1 MTNLVDNVISM
12 SYTAV
17 NVCNERILMI
27 KRLGF
32 SNFYSFKEYSEVS
45 FEFDKN
51 VPESISK
58 GLSTGTVIGIK
69 GSNGSGK
76 TNVIKAINFFFAF
89 CLDKFSYYGVE
100 KKTRDSLPYK
110 SFFDSDDVTEFDIEF
125 LIDDIT
131 YIYELEIKKNKI
143 IKETIIRNKKRDV
156 VLIERNEHGTIECIK
171 DFDELKN
178 IKLRDD
184 QSIISIVDKF
194 KFNNK
199 MYELDILNLEFVK
212 LLSNVDY
219 NGYYDFS
226 LGVEGTTKR
235 YKESEELF
243 EFIKGI
249 IKSADSGIKD
259 IVIKDRLNE
268 DGEKV
273 YFPLF
278 VHENEGKEFFMPFK
292 DESSG
297 TKELYKKMIVYHFVL
312 NSGGVLAFDEFDVHL
327 HANVLPMIVNLFLD
341 FNINKKHAQFI
352 FTAHNTEII
361 DTLGRYRSVL
371 VNKEDNESYCYR
383 LDEIKGSILRNGRP
397 ISPVYKEGKIGG
409 VPPIFLGGKEL

>member
-1 MTNLVDNVISM
+1 
-12 SYTAV
+12 
-17 NVCNERILMI
+17 MI
-27 KRLGF
+27 KRFGF

-45 FEFDKN
+45 FELDKN
-51 VPESISK
+51 VPENISK
-58 GLSTGTVIGIK
+58 GLSSGTVIGIK

-76 TNVIKAINFFFAF
+76 TNVIKAVNFFFAF
-89 CLDKFSYYGVE
+89 CLDKFSFYGVD
-100 KKTRDSLPYK
+100 KKSKDSLPYK
-110 SFFDSDDVTEFDIEF
+110 SFFGSKDVTEFDIEF
-125 LIDDIT
+125 DIDGIS
-131 YIYELEIKKNKI
+131 YIYELEIKKGKI
-143 IKETIIRNKKRDV
+143 VKETIIRNKKRDV
-156 VLIERNEHGTIECIK
+156 VLIERDSNGSVECVK

-178 IKLRDD
+178 INLRDD

-194 KFNNK
+194 KFSKN
-199 MYELDILNLEFVK
+199 MEELEVLNFEFVK
-212 LLSNVDY
+212 LMSNVDF

-226 LGVEGTTKR
+226 LGVEGTTKQ

-249 IKSADSGIKD
+249 IKSADQGIKD

-278 VHENEGKEFFMPFK
+278 VHENDGEEFFMSFK

-312 NSGGVLAFDEFDVHL
+312 DIGGVLAFDEFDVHL

-383 LDEIKGSILRNGRP
+383 LDEIKGGILRNGRP

>member
-1 MTNLVDNVISM
+1 
-12 SYTAV
+12 
-17 NVCNERILMI
+17 MI
-27 KRLGF
+27 KRFGF

-45 FEFDKN
+45 FELDKN
-51 VPESISK
+51 VPENISK
-58 GLSTGTVIGIK
+58 GLSSGTVIGIK

-76 TNVIKAINFFFAF
+76 TNVIKAVNFFFAF
-89 CLDKFSYYGVE
+89 CLDKFSFYGVD
-100 KKTRDSLPYK
+100 KKSNDSLPYK
-110 SFFDSDDVTEFDIEF
+110 GFFGSKEVTEFDIEF
-125 LIDDIT
+125 DIEGIS
-131 YIYELEIKKNKI
+131 YIYELEIKKGKI
-143 IKETIIRNKKRDV
+143 VKETIIRNKKRDV
-156 VLIERNEHGTIECIK
+156 VLIERDSYGNVECVK

-178 IKLRDD
+178 INLRDD

-194 KFNNK
+194 KFSKNIH
-199 MYELDILNLEFVK
+199 ELVILNFEFVK
-212 LLSNVDY
+212 LMSNVDY
-219 NGYYDFS
+219 NGYYDFD
-226 LGVEGTTKR
+226 LGVEGTTKQ

-249 IKSADSGIKD
+249 IKSADRGIKD
-259 IVIKDRLNE
+259 IVIRDRLNE
-268 DGEKV
+268 DGDKV

-278 VHENEGKEFFMPFK
+278 VHENDGEQFFMSFK

-312 NSGGVLAFDEFDVHL
+312 NIGGVLAFDEFDVHL

-361 DTLGRYRSVL
+361 DTLGRYRCVL
-371 VNKEDNESYCYR
+371 VNKDDNESYCYR
-383 LDEIKGSILRNGRP
+383 LDEIKGGILRNGRP